1 MTDLTP
7 DGAPGSFFI
16 FSFCLDEK
24 FAMCTP
30 GRTNRI
36 MTHSSQTVLWISHIF
51 MLDFLPHFKLIQKCF
66 FPLSLGHWD
75 MCLNGEGASCSP
87 FLPSLTSLC
96 TMREEPPSSF
106 LSLEA
111 SLFLTQDHFSSS
123 LEPGAKIK
131 EGRAVRQQ
139 FICKCGS

>member
-30 GRTNRI
+30 GRTNRN

-75 MCLNGEGASCSP
+75 MCPDGEGASCSP
-87 FLPSLTSLC
+87 FLPSLTSLMHGEGR
-96 TMREEPPSSF
+96 TVVF
-106 LSLEA
+106 LPQLGSCIPHTGPFFQL
-111 SLFLTQDHFSSS
+111 

-131 EGRAVRQQ
+131 EGRAIRQQ